1 MDSVMTGLISRLR
14 QLRHSDQAIVASVRE
29 TLVESLYASPQSLVI
44 GAVTS
49 SAITGTVAFVSGN
62 RAMIACAVA
71 IAVVAA
77 IRVADAL
84 RLWRRAP
91 VRDLPT
97 DTRAR
102 RQELLYRA
110 GALCYSALLGSFGLL
125 TLVHTNNGV
134 LQLLAVTTTIGYAAG
149 IAGRNAGRP
158 WIALSQLCF
167 ASLPLSL
174 GLIASFDPLKIVLA
188 IVIVL
193 FVVAMMDITL
203 QTYSVILKATTVSR
217 EKAALA
223 EHHAAV
229 ARRDD
234 LTGVANRT
242 AFRERFEA
250 RLQALDGGSRWLAIH
265 WIDLDR
271 FKEINDS
278 FGHLAGN
285 ALLATVAHRL
295 DDAFGTSGIV
305 ARLGG
310 DEFAVVCEV
319 EQRADAVSIGRRI
332 IELVE
337 RPVQHDGRML
347 RVGASLGIAIA
358 PADGADADTLLKN
371 ADLALYRAKDSGRGQ
386 MCFYEPLMDE
396 KVERSRDLAA
406 EMQGALERGEF
417 HLMFQPIFDL
427 AGVRILSCE
436 ALLRWSNR
444 RHGAIPPSEFIPI
457 AEDNGLIVAIGSWVI
472 REACRIASTWPS
484 DVKIAVNLSP
494 IQLRSANLPM
504 VIMSALATSRLAADR
519 LELEVT
525 ESVLLD
531 DIEASLAALDAIN
544 RLHVRTTL
552 DDFGT
557 GYSSLSYLTK
567 FPFQT
572 LKIDRS
578 FIADLEQN
586 PASVAIVQTVI
597 DLAAKL
603 GMGTVAEGIETQAQ
617 LDQLRRTRC
626 DAVQGYLLAKPMPA
640 SMVAAMLAGD
650 GIQARGRS

>member
-1 MDSVMTGLISRLR
+1 M
-14 QLRHSDQAIVASVRE
+14 RE
-29 TLVESLYASPQSLVI
+29 TLVESLYASPRSLII
-44 GAVTS
+44 GALTS
-49 SAITGTVAFVSGN
+49 SAITATVSIVSGD
-62 RAMIACAVA
+62 RAMVICA
-71 IAVVAA
+71 IAIAIVAC
-77 IRVADAL
+77 IRIADAVRLEL
-84 RLWRRAP
+84 RVPKRATPNKAPGRRREI
-91 VRDLPT
+91 V
-97 DTRAR
+97 
-102 RQELLYRA
+102 YRV
-110 GALCYSALLGSFGLL
+110 GALCYSALLGTFGLL
-125 TLVHTNNGV
+125 TLLNTSDGV

-158 WIALSQLCF
+158 WIALAQLCC
-167 ASLPLSL
+167 ASLPLAV
-174 GLIASFDPLKIVLA
+174 GLIVSFDVLKIVLA
-188 IVIVL
+188 VVIIL

-203 QTYSVILKATTVSR
+203 QTYSVILKATLASR

-223 EHHAAV
+223 EHHAAI

-250 RLQALDGGSRWLAIH
+250 RLRALDGGSQWLAIH

-285 ALLATVAHRL
+285 ALLVCIAGRL
-295 DDAFGTSGIV
+295 DEAFGNAGIV

-310 DEFAVVCEV
+310 DEFAVVCEI
-319 EQRADAVSIGRRI
+319 EHRDAANSIGHRI

-337 RPVQHDGRML
+337 RPVDHDGRLL

-371 ADLALYRAKDSGRGQ
+371 ADLALYRAKDTGRGR

-396 KVERSRDLAA
+396 KVQRSRDLAL
-406 EMQGALERGEF
+406 ELTGALERGEF
-417 HLMFQPIFDL
+417 HVMFQPIFDL
-427 AGVRILSCE
+427 AGERILSCE
-436 ALLRWSNR
+436 ALLRWTNR
-444 RHGAIPPSEFIPI
+444 RHGPILPAEFIPI
-457 AEDNGLIVAIGSWVI
+457 AEDNGLIVAIGGWVI
-472 REACRIASTWPS
+472 REACKAASEWPG
-484 DVKIAVNLSP
+484 DVQIAVNLSP

-504 VIMSALATSRLAADR
+504 VIMGALAASGLPAER

-531 DIEASLAALDAIN
+531 DIDASLAALNAIN
-544 RLHVRTTL
+544 RLNVRTTL

-578 FIADLEQN
+578 FITDLDQS

-597 DLAAKL
+597 ELAAKL
-603 GMGTVAEGIETQAQ
+603 GMRTVAEGIETQAQ

-626 DAVQGYLLAKPMPA
+626 DAVQGFLLARPISA
-640 SMVAAMLAGD
+640 SMVTSMLAGSRLE
-650 GIQARGRS
+650 ANGRS

>member
-1 MDSVMTGLISRLR
+1 MYGSMTGLISRLR
-14 QLRHSDQAIVASVRE
+14 QLRQSDQAIAAHVRH

-44 GAVTS
+44 GALTS
-49 SAITGTVAFVSGN
+49 GAITAIVALVGGSLW
-62 RAMIACAVA
+62 MVACAVA
-71 IAVVAA
+71 IVIVAL
-77 IRVADAL
+77 IRIIDAL
-84 RLWRRAP
+84 RLSRSGS
-91 VRDLPT
+91 
-97 DTRAR
+97 TRSTLAGR
-102 RQELLYRA
+102 WANRQEFLYRA
-110 GALCYSALLGSFGLL
+110 GALCYSALLGMFGLL
-125 TLVHTNNGV
+125 TLLHTTDGV
-134 LQLLAVTTTIGYAAG
+134 LQLLAVTTAVGYAAG

-158 WIALSQLCF
+158 WIALSQLCLAAVPLAVGLF
-167 ASLPLSL
+167 ASVE
-174 GLIASFDPLKIVLA
+174 PLKIVLG
-188 IVIVL
+188 VVVLL

-203 QTYSVILKATTVSR
+203 QTYGVILRATIASR
-217 EKAALA
+217 EKTALA

-250 RLQALDGGSRWLAIH
+250 QLNTVGDPGRDLSIH

-285 ALLATVAHRL
+285 AVLAGIAQRL
-295 DDAFGTSGIV
+295 NDAFGESGIV

-310 DEFAVVCEV
+310 DEFAVVCGIAR
-319 EQRADAVSIGRRI
+319 QDDAVEIGRRI
-332 IELVE
+332 IALVE
-337 RPVQHDGRML
+337 HPVQHDGRML

-358 PADGADADTLLKN
+358 PVDGTDADTLLKN
-371 ADLALYRAKDSGRGQ
+371 ADLALYRAKDGGRGQ

-396 KVERSRDLAA
+396 KIERGRDLAA
-406 EMQGALERGEF
+406 EMQDALERGEF

-427 AGVRILSCE
+427 AGERVLSCE
-436 ALLRWSNR
+436 ALLRWTNR
-444 RHGAIPPSEFIPI
+444 RLGPVSPTEFIPI
-457 AEDNGLIVAIGSWVI
+457 AEDHGLIVTIGSWVI
-472 REACRIASTWPS
+472 REACRIASHWPA
-484 DVKIAVNLSP
+484 DVTIAVNLSP

-504 VIMSALATSRLAADR
+504 VIMGALANSGLAAER

-578 FIADLEQN
+578 FITDLEQS

-603 GMGTVAEGIETQAQ
+603 GMRTVAEGVETQAQ

-626 DAVQGYLLAKPMPA
+626 DAVQGFLLAHPMPA
-640 SMVAAMLAGD
+640 SMVATMLAD
-650 GIQARGRS
+650 GEVRTQRRS

>member
-1 MDSVMTGLISRLR
+1 MNGLISRLR
-14 QLRHSDQAIVASVRE
+14 QLRQSDQAIADAVRE
-29 TLVESLYASPQSLVI
+29 TLVESLYASPRSLII
-44 GAVTS
+44 GALTS
-49 SAITGTVAFVSGN
+49 SAITATVSIVSGD
-62 RAMIACAVA
+62 RAMVICA
-71 IAVVAA
+71 IAIAIVAC
-77 IRVADAL
+77 IRIADAVRLEL
-84 RLWRRAP
+84 RVPKRVTPNKAPGRRREI
-91 VRDLPT
+91 V
-97 DTRAR
+97 
-102 RQELLYRA
+102 YRV
-110 GALCYSALLGSFGLL
+110 GALCYSALLGTFGLL
-125 TLVHTNNGV
+125 TLLNTSDGV

-158 WIALSQLCF
+158 WIALAQLCC
-167 ASLPLSL
+167 ASLPLAV
-174 GLIASFDPLKIVLA
+174 GLIVSFDVLKIVLA
-188 IVIVL
+188 VVIVL

-203 QTYSVILKATTVSR
+203 QTYSVILKATLASR

-223 EHHAAV
+223 EHHAAI

-250 RLQALDGGSRWLAIH
+250 RLRALDGGSQWLAIH

-285 ALLATVAHRL
+285 ALLVCIAGRL
-295 DDAFGTSGIV
+295 DEAFGSAGIV

-310 DEFAVVCEV
+310 DEFAVVCEI
-319 EQRADAVSIGRRI
+319 EHRDAANSIGHRI

-337 RPVQHDGRML
+337 RPVDHEGRLL

-371 ADLALYRAKDSGRGQ
+371 ADLALYRAKDTGRGR

-396 KVERSRDLAA
+396 KVQRSRDLAL
-406 EMQGALERGEF
+406 ELTGALERGEF
-417 HLMFQPIFDL
+417 HVMFQPIFDL
-427 AGVRILSCE
+427 AGERILSCE
-436 ALLRWSNR
+436 ALLRWTNR
-444 RHGAIPPSEFIPI
+444 RHGPISPAEFIPI
-457 AEDNGLIVAIGSWVI
+457 AEDNGLIVAIGGWVI
-472 REACRIASTWPS
+472 REACKAASEWPG
-484 DVKIAVNLSP
+484 DVQIAVNLSP

-504 VIMSALATSRLAADR
+504 VIMGALAASGLPAER

-531 DIEASLAALDAIN
+531 DIDASLAALNAIN
-544 RLHVRTTL
+544 RLNVRTTL

-578 FIADLEQN
+578 FITDLDQS

-597 DLAAKL
+597 ELAAKL
-603 GMGTVAEGIETQAQ
+603 GMRTVAEGIETQAQ

-626 DAVQGYLLAKPMPA
+626 DAVQGFLLARPISA
-640 SMVAAMLAGD
+640 SMVTSMLAGSRLE
-650 GIQARGRS
+650 ANGRS